1 MRIALG
7 TFACNGIEAQ
17 LGGDLGAAVQAA
29 LCHYAGKLRSGRPP
43 IGPPGFARPV
53 SAADTAVALDLT
65 VDTETEA
72 LLERE
77 AARQKTSV
85 SQLAAHTVLVYLA
98 ELDFLSAPTR
108 PV

>member
-7 TFACNGIEAQ
+7 TFTRTGIEAQ
-17 LGGDLGAAVQAA
+17 LGSDLGAAVQAA
-29 LCHYAGKLRSGRPP
+29 LCHYAGKLKAGRPP
-43 IGPPGFARPV
+43 IDPPSFAREP
-53 SAADTAVALDLT
+53 AAAESVALDLS
-65 VDTETEA
+65 VDSEVEA

-77 AARQKTSV
+77 AVRQQTSL

>member
-7 TFACNGIEAQ
+7 TFTRRGIEAQ
-17 LGGDLGAAVQAA
+17 LGDDLGAAVQAA
-29 LCHYAGKLRSGRPP
+29 LCHYAGKLKAGRPP
-43 IGPPGFARPV
+43 IGPPSFAREPT
-53 SAADTAVALDLT
+53 ADSAVALDLA
-65 VDTETEA
+65 VDSEIEA

-77 AARQKTSV
+77 AVRQETSL

-98 ELDFLSAPTR
+98 ELDFLTAPTR